1 MTRRIPL
8 PAAARRG
15 FGALRAFGLVMA
27 LAGLILGFALWNLD
41 HRSNALFVGSL
52 GVAFALLTWIS
63 PWSRLWVPVFAAV
76 GALLAVSMRSW
87 IVAVGVAVWT
97 GWLWW
102 RIRRP
107 VSPGVEPQSIAITDP
122 AAVMKGAEEFVAAF
136 TDAGFHQVGALEVPI
151 RGFTVIA
158 SLLIAPD
165 RASYAEVT
173 DSVVS
178 LTSVFPARRTLT
190 TRNSGMASVPET
202 ILTND
207 VRAGSPVEL
216 IDAHRRALGLLND
229 RGETPEPLEPAT
241 LSSLVLE
248 LERESVAWANR
259 NPRRP
264 RSVGG
269 SGPLGE
275 SMDLEERIERWRL
288 SADPRKE

>member
-1 MTRRIPL
+1 MASAGVVL
-8 PAAARRG
+8 
-15 FGALRAFGLVMA
+15 GL
-27 LAGLILGFALWNLD
+27 ALWNLD
-41 HRSNALFVGSL
+41 HRTNALFVGSL

-63 PWSRLWVPVFAAV
+63 PWSRLWVPAFAVV

-102 RIRRP
+102 RIRGP
-107 VSPGVEPQSIAITDP
+107 MSPGVDPQSITIADP
-122 AAVMKGAEEFVAAF
+122 AAVMKGADRFVAAF

-165 RASYAEVT
+165 RAAYAEVS
-173 DSVVS
+173 DSVVA

-190 TRNSGMASVPET
+190 TRNSGLASVPET

-207 VRAGSPVEL
+207 VTGGSPVDL
-216 IDAHRRALGLLND
+216 IDAHRRAIGLLNN
-229 RGETPEPLEPAT
+229 RGETPQPLDPA
-241 LSSLVLE
+241 SLPSLALE
-248 LERESVAWANR
+248 LERASLAWANR
-259 NPRRP
+259 NPPRP
-264 RSVGG
+264 RSIRG

-275 SMDLEERIERWRL
+275 SADLEERVERWRR
-288 SADPRKE
+288 SGDPREE